1 MASALGGREP
11 GPSERQRRMT
21 RSTVGSTSLTRLFRL
36 GSVTPSRTFE
46 GALAAEH
53 LVENQAQRLEIA
65 ANRNLA
71 AGQLLGLPKSF
82 VAHRRGYHSTRFLIS
97 FNMS

>member
-1 MASALGGREP
+1 MASVLGGREP

-21 RSTVGSTSLTRLFRL
+21 LHAVGSTSLTRLFRL
-36 GSVTPSRTFE
+36 GDVTLSRTFE

-53 LVENQAQRLEIA
+53 LVENRAQRMETA

-71 AGQLLGLPKSF
+71 DGQS
-82 VAHRRGYHSTRFLIS
+82 ARAD
-97 FNMS
+97 